1 MTMKVAITNLSNWT
15 NEVVT
20 VKSFRDRKVIDL
32 WPGESIEIGLDK
44 NQDLSEAV
52 VLETKVQ
59 EGSEP
64 HRDEEGQQIYPR
76 VETVW
81 E

>member
-15 NEVVT
+15 SEVVT
-20 VKSFRDRKVIDL
+20 VSGFNRSVNEL
-32 WPGESIEIGLDK
+32 HPGETIEIGLHK
-44 NQDLSEAV
+44 NQSESF
-52 VLETKVQ
+52 VLETAVI
-59 EGSEP
+59 EDSEP

-76 VETVW
+76 VETIW